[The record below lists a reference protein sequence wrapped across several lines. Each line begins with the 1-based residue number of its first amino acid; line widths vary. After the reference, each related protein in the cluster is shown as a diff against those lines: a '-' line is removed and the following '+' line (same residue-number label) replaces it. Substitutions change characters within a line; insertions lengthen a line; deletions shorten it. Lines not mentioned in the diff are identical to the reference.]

1 VTIVEETLEAW
12 REAERLLERLPPV
25 HPDHES
31 VALAVSSLRETYQNL
46 TAGVSERTP
55 AMLTH
60 SRASIDRTRE
70 LLDRIHAKLDG
81 RDVDTF

>member
-1 VTIVEETLEAW
+1 MTIVEETLEAW

-31 VALAVSSLRETYQNL
+31 VALAVRSLRETYQDL
-46 TAGVSERTP
+46 TTGVSDRTP
-55 AMLTH
+55 AIINH
-60 SRASIDRTRE
+60 SRESIDSTRQ

-81 RDVDTF
+81 IGVDTV